1 MDWTVKEYIPLAA
14 LAELLDPLLAAA
26 KALVPGALGATVAVA
41 VQKALTWTQRFVQ
54 IAVGIIVSYYAGEA
68 AGTFGAEGALKNAIG
83 FVAGLA
89 AFETAKALRV
99 SIAEVAR
106 TAPKQ
111 AWDWWLSRWDS
122 WFGTHLKK

>member
-1 MDWTVKEYIPLAA
+1 MKDYLHDAA
-14 LAELLDPLLAAA
+14 LSALTLA
-26 KALVPGALGATVAVA
+26 KALVPGALGAAVAVA
-41 VQKALTWTQRFVQ
+41 VQTALTWTQRFVQ

-68 AGTFGAEGALKNAIG
+68 GAALLGAEGVVKNAIG
-83 FVAGLA
+83 FTAGVG

-111 AWDWWLSRWDS
+111 AWDWWLARWDS
-122 WFGTHLKK
+122 WFPKKK